1 MNILYTNLWYNL
13 KEVIPFKCPPC
24 LLCVCFEVMDE
35 LCLCFSTKSL
45 ALFPTWWV
53 QLARSRGVSSFTAST
68 STAKPIYCFMNKP
81 ASNVFK
87 ELKNLLLEWLKL
99 ILTIHFWL
107 KGSLLL
113 LYHIDKVFVFKIM
126 FLNTRQ
132 FSLMLIK
139 NDIHFDEMLMR
150 H

>member
-1 MNILYTNLWYNL
+1 MSTNWFIYLWIYYILIYDKLDGNSTFQVSFLFD
-13 KEVIPFKCPPC
+13 V
-24 LLCVCFEVMDE
+24 CVFWGNGE

-107 KGSLLL
+107 KEVCYYCTIS
-113 LYHIDKVFVFKIM
+113 IK
-126 FLNTRQ
+126 FL
-132 FSLMLIK
+132 FLK
-139 NDIHFDEMLMR
+139 
-150 H
+150 

>member
-1 MNILYTNLWYNL
+1 MSTNWFIYLWIYYILIYDKLDGNSTFQVSFLFD
-13 KEVIPFKCPPC
+13 V
-24 LLCVCFEVMDE
+24 CVCFEVMDE

-99 ILTIHFWL
+99 ILTIHFLL
-107 KGSLLL
+107 KEVCYYCTIS
-113 LYHIDKVFVFKIM
+113 IK
-126 FLNTRQ
+126 FL
-132 FSLMLIK
+132 FLK
-139 NDIHFDEMLMR
+139 
-150 H
+150 